1 MAKVM
6 KSGHKQIY
14 CGIDPQTHKE
24 IWKYEHRLKKEKAL
38 GRKLRSDE
46 IIHHKDGN
54 AGNNSGTNL
63 SAPVSRGKHNALDPE
78 LHHGGRK
85 KKG

>member
-1 MAKVM
+1 MAKIM

-14 CGIDPQTHKE
+14 CGKTADGKE

-54 AGNNSGTNL
+54 PGNNSGSNL
-63 SAPVSRGKHNALDPE
+63 SAPVSKGKHNALDPE

-85 KKG
+85 KKS